1 LSSGKDSEMTI
12 TIFILSLLGAMALG
26 VPIAFSLLICGAA
39 LMLHLNMFDAQILA
53 QNLIEGSNSFPL
65 LAVPFFMLAGEI
77 MNAGGLSR
85 RIVNFAMACVGHIKG
100 GLGYVTIMAAVIM
113 AALSGSA
120 VADAAALASLL
131 LPMMIAAGHDR
142 SRSAGLI
149 ASAGIIAPVIPP
161 SIGFVIFGVAG
172 NVSISKLFM
181 AGIVPGIMLGAA
193 LWVTWWWLARTE
205 VVQVPP
211 RKSLLEI
218 GVAMRQA
225 TWALVLPFIVVFGL
239 KFGVFTPTEAAV
251 VATVYALFISTVIY
265 KELSLKSLLPLFVNA
280 AKTSAIVMFLVAAA
294 MVSAWLITVANLP
307 AQLISLLQPL
317 LDSPRLLMLTI
328 MIITIIVGTALDMT
342 PTILLLTPVLMPVV
356 KAAGIDPVYFGVLF
370 IINNA
375 IGLITPPV
383 GTVLNAVAGAGKIS
397 MDEVTR
403 GVMPFM
409 LAQFAIM
416 FAMVAFPALVMV
428 PARWF
433 Y

>member
-1 LSSGKDSEMTI
+1 MTI
-12 TIFILSLLGAMALG
+12 AVFVLSLLGAMALG
-26 VPIAFSLLICGAA
+26 VPIAFSLLICGVA
-39 LMLHLNMFDAQILA
+39 LMVHLNMFDAQILA

-131 LPMMIAAGHDR
+131 LPMMVAAGHDR
-142 SRSAGLI
+142 ARSAGLI

-181 AGIVPGIMLGAA
+181 AGIVPGVLLGAS
-193 LWVTWWWLARTE
+193 LWITWWLLARKE
-205 VVQVPP
+205 VVEVPP
-211 RKSLLEI
+211 RKSMAEI
-218 GVAMRQA
+218 VVAMRQA
-225 TWALVLPFIVVFGL
+225 TWALVLPLIVVFGL

-251 VATVYALFISTVIY
+251 VAATYALLISVFVY
-265 KELSLKSLLPLFVNA
+265 KELSIKTVVPLFVA
-280 AKTSAIVMFLVAAA
+280 SAKTSAIVMFLVAAA

-307 AQLISLLQPL
+307 AELIAVLQPM

-328 MIITIIVGTALDMT
+328 MVITMVVGTALDMT

-383 GTVLNAVAGAGKIS
+383 GTVLNAVAGVGKVS

-409 LAQFAIM
+409 VAQFAIM